1 MSLLHAAPDT
11 MSHAAKGALAAM
23 VAVIIGREITVSA
36 LREWMAEMG
45 ERGKVRVGWVGKF
58 KTGFQMTAIG
68 MMIWEIDQPFGW
80 PWYNMGYVLLL
91 VAAVLTLYSMIQY
104 LLAAWPGDLATVQA
118 LVAFLETTRNDLEPP
133 AVALAPA
140 IGAALAELRAQP
152 QTLFA
157 RMSGSGATCF
167 ALCADRADRE
177 TLASQLAARHSD
189 WWVQPCVL
197 AGFHP

>member
-1 MSLLHAAPDT
+1 MGLSLPLWLTLGRVIAIPVVLALFYLPIAHARQWACALYAFAAITDWLDGYLARLWNQTSKLGAFLDPVADKLLVAVCLVSLLHAAPDT

-80 PWYNMGYVLLL
+80 PWYDIGYILLL
-91 VAAVLTLYSMIQY
+91 VAAVLTLYSMFQY
-104 LLAAWPGDLATVQA
+104 LVAAWPMMRQ
-118 LVAFLETTRNDLEPP
+118 
-133 AVALAPA
+133 
-140 IGAALAELRAQP
+140 Q
-152 QTLFA
+152 
-157 RMSGSGATCF
+157 
-167 ALCADRADRE
+167 
-177 TLASQLAARHSD
+177 
-189 WWVQPCVL
+189 
-197 AGFHP
+197 